1 MITVKIIIDCMS
13 GDNAPHEIIKGAVEG
28 GRKNNVDLLLVGS
41 ETVIRSELSGLDTE
55 DVDIEIYNVDGEP
68 ITMEDDPG
76 VVIKSKKDSS
86 MAQALKLLSEGVGH
100 AVISAGNTG
109 ALFMGASLIVKRIK
123 GIRRAALGAL
133 VPLGGHATMVADAG
147 ANTDAMP
154 ETMRESALMGKL
166 FMEKVMGIENPRVG
180 LINNGAEEKK
190 GTELYRETY
199 KLLKELDINF
209 VGNVE
214 GRDFPNDAC
223 DVLVTDGFTGNI
235 IVKLTEGF
243 GVFMKSQLKKIFYAN
258 VGTKIAA
265 GMVSGELKRIKR
277 EMDYSEFG
285 GAPFLGISR
294 PVIKAHGSA
303 NAKSISC
310 CVGQAKNYI
319 KSGIISEYALMAKDP
334 SAYLKPVP
342 FEDVADENADNAAN
356 AAEDSENKE

>member
-1 MITVKIIIDCMS
+1 MS
-13 GDNAPHEIIKGAVEG
+13 GDNAPHEIIKGAVAG
-28 GRKNNVDLLLVGS
+28 GKANDVDLLLVGN
-41 ETVIRSELSGLDTE
+41 ETVIRSELSALDTSG
-55 DVDIEIYNVDGEP
+55 VDIEIYNVEGEP

-86 MAQALKLLSEGVGH
+86 MAQALKLLSEGAGH

-109 ALFMGASLIVKRIK
+109 ALFMGSSLIVKRIK

-133 VPLGGHATMVADAG
+133 VPLGGHATMVTDAG

-180 LINNGAEEKK
+180 LIKNGAEEKK

-235 IVKLTEGF
+235 VVKLTEGF
-243 GVFMKSQLKKIFYAN
+243 GVFMKAQLKRMFYAN

-265 GMVSGELKRIKR
+265 GMVSGELKRLKH

-303 NAKSISC
+303 NAKSIAC

-319 KSGIISEYALMAKDP
+319 KSGIITEFALMAKDP
-334 SAYLKPVP
+334 DAFKKPVP
-342 FEDVADENADNAAN
+342 FEEEPTPEGAGETPADETTAAG
-356 AAEDSENKE
+356 ENESKE